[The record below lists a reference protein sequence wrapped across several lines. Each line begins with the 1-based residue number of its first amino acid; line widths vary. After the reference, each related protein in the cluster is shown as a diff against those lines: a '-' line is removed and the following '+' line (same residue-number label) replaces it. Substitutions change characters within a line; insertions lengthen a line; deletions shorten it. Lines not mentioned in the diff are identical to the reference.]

1 MKSCKIT
8 LAEEY
13 NCDHC
18 GNTFFVDRY
27 AEYIPATMMLKYRA
41 GIRGMRMRVAIA
53 HAELEPQCE
62 MKDAVRSIVRCLQY
76 SAGPL
81 FDFLEEKKR
90 SRRESNT
97 FYEALELDTP
107 LAWRIANLL
116 SECYHEY
123 GEHLEVHLE
132 DGGVFIS
139 ADNDRDGVLVTLEML
154 LRKHKIYEYMYLPN
168 GPITPEGTETVRI
181 YKDYDDDS
189 DGVLRVSAGYMW
201 SRADGS
207 IRWSYQPP
215 KEPGV

>member
-1 MKSCKIT
+1 MKICKIT
-8 LAEEY
+8 LEEEY
-13 NCDHC
+13 KCDHC

-27 AEYIPATMMLKYRA
+27 AEYVPATMMLKYRA
-41 GIRGMRMRVAIA
+41 SIRGMSMRVALV
-53 HAELEPQCE
+53 HAELEPHCG
-62 MKDAVRSIVRCLQY
+62 MKDAVLSIVKCLQY

-81 FDFLEEKKR
+81 HDFLEEKKR

-97 FYEALELDTP
+97 FYRALALDTP

-123 GEHLEVHLE
+123 GEHPEVHLE
-132 DGGVFIS
+132 NGDVFLS
-139 ADNDRDGVLVTLEML
+139 ADNDLENVSITLEML

-181 YKDYDDDS
+181 YKEYDDDS
-189 DGVLRVSAGYMW
+189 DGMLRVSAGYTW